1 MYIRIVWVSYRPFLT
16 SKYSFSS
23 GVGYV
28 TRPILLIMWTAFQSF
43 TLRDNNKHK
52 ATLWDTKYLSVKF
65 RPNVECDQVV
75 AGNFLLS
82 GRTCFAVVI
91 AFAAVSLADY
101 CLPIIWHNCHF
112 NKNVYLMMP
121 STSETEI
128 VWIQKYLISK
138 YTWQTSVHTTSI

>member
-1 MYIRIVWVSYRPFLT
+1 MSHRTFST

-28 TRPILLIMWTAFQSF
+28 MRPILLIMWTTFQSF

-75 AGNFLLS
+75 T
-82 GRTCFAVVI
+82 GRTCIAVVT

-101 CLPIIWHNCHF
+101 CLPIIWHNRHF

>member
-1 MYIRIVWVSYRPFLT
+1 
-16 SKYSFSS
+16 
-23 GVGYV
+23 
-28 TRPILLIMWTAFQSF
+28 MWTTFQSF

-75 AGNFLLS
+75 T
-82 GRTCFAVVI
+82 GRTCIAVVI

-101 CLPIIWHNCHF
+101 CLPIIWHNRHF

-138 YTWQTSVHTTSI
+138 YTWQTFCSHDLHLKNDHYHLNRLLLNLLESVKSHRQAKKF